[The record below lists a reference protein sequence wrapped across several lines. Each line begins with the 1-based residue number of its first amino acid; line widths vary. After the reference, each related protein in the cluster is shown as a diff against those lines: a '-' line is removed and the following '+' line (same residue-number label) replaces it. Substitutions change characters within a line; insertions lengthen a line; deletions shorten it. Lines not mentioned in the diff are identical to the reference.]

1 MSTASSTPA
10 DERRRPNRVPLSLT
24 IASAIILVAGV
35 LAFLIAYDVG
45 GIRNTADVNNPKPTN
60 EPPRQVQR
68 NPPTVPLNRQAAN
81 VAIRFVETAVA
92 RTSLAESYKL
102 TAPEL
107 RQGMSLKQWKTGNI
121 PVQFYPVWAKG
132 AGYSPYTVSWSYKND
147 VMLKILLSPKKGS
160 GVKAQQFW
168 IGMKRANPKA
178 QWQVWYFMPYWYPP
192 RLTNSN

>member
-60 EPPRQVQR
+60 QPAQVVKKEQ
-68 NPPTVPLNRQAAN
+68 TVKMSRAAAN
-81 VAIRFVETAVA
+81 VAIRFIG
-92 RTSLAESYKL
+92 
-102 TAPEL
+102 TAPARENL
-107 RQGMSLKQWKTGNI
+107 ALAYRLVTNDIRQGMTLKEWLTGNI
-121 PVQFYPVWAKG
+121 PVTYFPVWKKG
-132 AGYSPYTVSWSYKND
+132 AGYSPYKVASSYKND
-147 VMLKILLSPKKGS
+147 LMLKIMLTPRKGE
-160 GVKAQQFW
+160 GLKTQEFW
-168 IGMKRANPKA
+168 TGIKRANASAPWK
-178 QWQVWYFMPYWYPP
+178 VYYFQPYWYPP